1 MELAGRQLQVD
12 YEPAES
18 RTPLFGGNSNWRGPV
33 WFPLNVLLLEAMLK
47 FHHYYGD
54 DFKIEFPSGGE
65 TTNIAAAAQRVRRRL
80 VDLFL
85 RDAGGHR
92 PLFGED
98 PRFTDPTWNGH
109 LPFHEYFCGET
120 GRGCGAMHQ
129 TGWTGTRPAGRDSS
143 PGCSTPE
150 VFRKSV
156 PTSWT
161 ERSLVRKLLEA
172 TNHHLFRTVWAWS
185 RSHLVDRDP
194 PSGGPSRMVIACP
207 PPACDDRRVHH
218 SDCLRSGGPLLD
230 IDTETPKRPPGG
242 RHRPVQGRTPI
253 GPG

>member
-85 RDAGGHR
+85 ADAGGHR
-92 PLFGED
+92 PLFGDDARFDD
-98 PRFTDPTWNGH
+98 PDWNGL

-129 TGWTGTRPAGRDSS
+129 TGWTG
-143 PGCSTPE
+143 
-150 VFRKSV
+150 
-156 PTSWT
+156 
-161 ERSLVRKLLEA
+161 LVAR
-172 TNHHLFRTVWAWS
+172 
-185 RSHLVDRDP
+185 
-194 PSGGPSRMVIACP
+194 
-207 PPACDDRRVHH
+207 
-218 SDCLRSGGPLLD
+218 LLD
-230 IDTETPKRPPGG
+230 PGSLQEV
-242 RHRPVQGRTPI
+242 RSDLLD
-253 GPG
+253 